1 MWISYFSIA
10 VLHMEVNRYNKIQE
24 INSREYRDGREG
36 FTILEALSASGL
48 RSIRYA
54 KEVPGVKNV
63 IANDL
68 SQKAVATIEINA
80 KNNGVDDIV
89 KTSCSDA
96 S

>member
-1 MWISYFSIA
+1 
-10 VLHMEVNRYNKIQE
+10 MEVNRYNKSLE
-24 INSREYRDGREG
+24 SNSKDYNDGREG

-54 KEVPGVKNV
+54 KEIPGVKNV

-68 SQKAVATIEINA
+68 SQKAVATIEVNA
-80 KNNGVDDIV
+80 KNNGVDHIV

-96 S
+96 M